1 MRHHGAARYLAPRP
15 QRTIWTDIGV
25 VLAVLLCA
33 GGLIAV
39 GCLVVLYI
47 AILSIGSNK

>member
-1 MRHHGAARYLAPRP
+1 MKHNGAARYLAPRP

-25 VLAVLLCA
+25 VLAVLLCV
-33 GGLIAV
+33 GGLIVV
-39 GCLVVLYI
+39 GCMIFLYI